1 MRKGK
6 GVLCIF
12 ARTRTICHQLWS
24 RGDFMQFLLPGLWSG
39 FPPGALGA
47 DSRPAGEFHD
57 ARLAISERQNPSGV
71 SSTQAPSRG
80 SSKALNGKN
89 AQRFPPPAASFAHHS
104 AENLTH
110 ICPLPYRVAMAPTG
124 LRFLA
129 GNQNQVPKFLF
140 QTKSKP
146 YFLTLYR
153 STWKPTRS
161 PLWRTTP
168 ALPSWGVH
176 WGRGRHTGR
185 GTKVLT
191 SGGRRTEAAAAP
203 IGAPQA
209 PPGAQPQVPP
219 GDLHLPHG
227 AVAWAQKTRPQAVV
241 DAIFAHWIMLSYFM
255 ESYLSRSIFWNLISR
270 FCKLFLYNKMINFQ
284 CLCQCQY
291 DNKDFFS
298 NYVVS
303 WPEWLLPWSLLNRA
317 IPKWCLTI
325 VLEIKIRTDKA
336 FFVAD

>member
-1 MRKGK
+1 M
-6 GVLCIF
+6 
-12 ARTRTICHQLWS
+12 
-24 RGDFMQFLLPGLWSG
+24 
-39 FPPGALGA
+39 
-47 DSRPAGEFHD
+47 
-57 ARLAISERQNPSGV
+57 
-71 SSTQAPSRG
+71 
-80 SSKALNGKN
+80 NGKN

-168 ALPSWGVH
+168 ALPSWVVH
-176 WGRGRHTGR
+176 WGRRRHTGR
-185 GTKVLT
+185 RTKVLT

-209 PPGAQPQVPP
+209 PPGAQPQAPP
-219 GDLHLPHG
+219 GDPHLPHG
-227 AVAWAQKTRPQAVV
+227 TVAWAQKMRPQAVV
-241 DAIFAHWIMLSYFM
+241 DAIFAH
-255 ESYLSRSIFWNLISR
+255 
-270 FCKLFLYNKMINFQ
+270 
-284 CLCQCQY
+284 
-291 DNKDFFS
+291 
-298 NYVVS
+298 
-303 WPEWLLPWSLLNRA
+303 
-317 IPKWCLTI
+317 
-325 VLEIKIRTDKA
+325 
-336 FFVAD
+336 